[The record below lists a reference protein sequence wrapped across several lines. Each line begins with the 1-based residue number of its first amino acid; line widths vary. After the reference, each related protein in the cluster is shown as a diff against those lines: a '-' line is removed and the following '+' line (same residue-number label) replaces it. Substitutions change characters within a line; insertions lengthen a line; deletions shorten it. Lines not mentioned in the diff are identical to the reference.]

1 MWYNGKYTSRIVDA
15 CSNPIGEVLSMSPK
29 TMARAVKCSRRRN
42 AVLSARDREPAR
54 LLLAPLK
61 ALADARRLEIVHL
74 LMTRGEMCVCELMA
88 AFGVSQSNVSFHLRS
103 LKHAGLVNSRK
114 AGKWMYY
121 SLNRAAF
128 NDFSEACRQA
138 FDLSKW
144 PEKPRGPLCDDVIG
158 GA

>member
-1 MWYNGKYTSRIVDA
+1 MSRQ
-15 CSNPIGEVLSMSPK
+15 
-29 TMARAVKCSRRRN
+29 TMARTAKCSRRCN
-42 AVLSARDREPAR
+42 AVLSACDREPTR

-103 LKHAGLVNSRK
+103 LKNAGLVNSRK

-121 SLNRAAF
+121 SLNR
-128 NDFSEACRQA
+128 EA
-138 FDLSKW
+138 FDNFGEQFRRIFDATKW
-144 PEKPRGPLCDDVIG
+144 PEKPRGPLCDDIIRSLPRSR
-158 GA
+158 